1 VRRFLVILSLLLVG
15 CSQVIASPMEK
26 IEISV
31 GSHHLTVE
39 LAADE
44 ISRARGLMFRKSL
57 SENEGM
63 LFDFKEPGIYSFW
76 MKNTLIPLS
85 IAFLNARGEIT
96 KIDMMTPEDT
106 THFHRSPMG
115 TRYGLEVKE
124 GWFKRHD
131 VYVGDKVLL
140 PT

>member
-1 VRRFLVILSLLLVG
+1 MRRFLVILSLFLLG
-15 CSQVIASPMEK
+15 CSQVITNPMKE

-39 LAADE
+39 VADDE
-44 ISRARGLMFRKSL
+44 ISQSRGLMFRKSL

-85 IAFLNARGEIT
+85 IAFLDERGEIT
-96 KIDMMTPEDT
+96 KIEAMTPNDT
-106 THFHRSPMG
+106 VRFHRSPIG
-115 TRYGLEVKE
+115 TRYGLEVNE
-124 GWFKRHD
+124 GWFKRHN
-131 VYVGDKVLL
+131 VRVGDKVSL